1 MSGNDVS
8 ATETAQSDQVCI
20 ETKHATTAFHQYYRY
35 HNHKQA
41 PPPQQ
46 QQQQSCMRHVPQQQQ
61 QHRQLQWEQ
70 QQQQQQLL
78 NSSSEFDEFHW
89 PSKQLHPH
97 PQQQGGKIY
106 ITPADIP
113 PPPQPPAGNNS
124 HSHHNGNKSRHH
136 HQLQLQQQQQQ
147 TTTPH
152 RTPPHR
158 CKCEHPIELLDYD
171 YEDAAMAAAAVATS
185 ASGSASAAAAA
196 MHAHR
201 HQHQHQHQHQHPPYY
216 YKAGNSSAGS
226 GSSYQL
232 RRHSA
237 KLHESMLGGVGGSSL
252 DDDDLHSAG
261 GFGAGMTRFKNLM
274 YSKEKRRRVRA
285 ILIVAGIIIA
295 VALIATMIVF
305 ILRSDDDD
313 GKNDKPADNAI
324 DLEDVLT
331 GQLYAKR
338 FNGSWSSGSNVI
350 YKENADIVELNTK
363 TQVVTT
369 LLANV
374 PHYVLYEK
382 SADGQCLLLAK
393 NYKKNFRH
401 SFLAQYDIY
410 NISSKTLSP
419 LTIGNVQ
426 VYLSMALWSPVGNAL
441 ILNFERNLYYKKGA
455 LETEIAITTSE
466 NGAYLNGIPDWVYE
480 EEVFSSN
487 VATWFNPSGTRI
499 AFIQFDDSPTHTINF
514 PYYGEA
520 GDLRYQYPL
529 HQVIPYPKAG
539 SSNPRVVLYIAE
551 LELAVAGKDFL
562 TEMPTPSELNTVSD
576 YIVTVV
582 SWLDDSNVLSIWMNR
597 IQNAAYVVSFDGRSR
612 KQHYSVES
620 KTGWVSLY
628 TAPFKNRDGSRLAFV
643 LPHENYKHLQLL
655 PTDVNY
661 ATLEPLTSGKY
672 VVDSI
677 LHWDAT
683 HDIIFY
689 TANTEEHPEQLH
701 LYAILA
707 VTTRKQTPT
716 CLTCKLMTSG
726 DVEQNYY
733 SAIFNDN
740 NQIVITSLG
749 PGIPTTAIYEWSYA
763 NSQVK
768 LEKLLDW
775 ETNEV
780 LRAKL
785 QGVALPSHKIL
796 TVNIDGGFQAK
807 VLLQLPPNLD
817 TSGKTK
823 YPMLV
828 DVYGGPDS
836 SSVTT
841 KWTMD
846 WGTYLSSNQSVI
858 YAKIDGRGSAL
869 RGESL
874 LHAIYLQLGTVE
886 ISDQIKVTQ
895 NLAQTNSYIDAEHI
909 GIWGWSY
916 GGYAAA
922 MALANDYTGVFKC
935 AASIAPVTDWT
946 YYDSIYTERY
956 MGLPETNEVGY
967 AKSRLSTRAQ
977 NLRGKKYLLVHGTLD
992 DNVHYQQAMIL
1003 AKNLERHDILF
1014 KQIVSPARLCNS
1026 EPCQANAHHL
1036 QSYADEDHALANV
1049 RPHLYHSLDRFF
1061 GECFAS
1067 SRLMKSAK

>member
-8 ATETAQSDQVCI
+8 ATETAQSDQYLPASA
-20 ETKHATTAFHQYYRY
+20 ATALHQYYRY
-35 HNHKQA
+35 HKH
-41 PPPQQ
+41 PQQ
-46 QQQQSCMRHVPQQQQ
+46 QEQQQHQHQQQSCLRQQ

-70 QQQQQQLL
+70 QQQQQLV

-89 PSKQLHPH
+89 PSKQL
-97 PQQQGGKIY
+97 QQQGTIDGVGGGKIY

-113 PPPQPPAGNNS
+113 PPPQPPHPHGVGGGSGNSNS

-136 HQLQLQQQQQQ
+136 YHHQQQQ
-147 TTTPH
+147 TTLATPH

-171 YEDAAMAAAAVATS
+171 YEDATATPTAATS
-185 ASGSASAAAAA
+185 ASALHS
-196 MHAHR
+196 HR
-201 HQHQHQHQHQHPPYY
+201 HQHPPYY
-216 YKAGNSSAGS
+216 YKAASSNLS
-226 GSSYQL
+226 GSYQL

-252 DDDDLHSAG
+252 DDDDMHSAG
-261 GFGAGMTRFKNLM
+261 GFGGGSGMTRFKNLV
-274 YSKEKRRRVRA
+274 YSKEKKRRVRI
-285 ILIVAGIIIA
+285 ILSIVGALVA
-295 VALIATMIVF
+295 VALVTTMIVL
-305 ILRSDDDD
+305 IVGSDDERADTD
-313 GKNDKPADNAI
+313 NTGDKAI
-324 DLEDVLT
+324 NLEDVLS

-338 FNGSWSSGSNVI
+338 FNGSWSNGNTVI
-350 YKENADIVELNTK
+350 YKELANIVELDTK
-363 TQVVTT
+363 TLKVKT
-369 LLANV
+369 LLTNAA
-374 PHYVLYEK
+374 HYVLYEK
-382 SADGQCLLLAK
+382 SADGQYLLLAK
-393 NYKKNFRH
+393 NYKKNFRY

-410 NISSKTLSP
+410 NLSTNTFIP
-419 LTIGNVQ
+419 LTIQNREE
-426 VYLSMALWSPVGNAL
+426 YLSMVQWSPVGNAL
-441 ILNFERNLYYKKGA
+441 IINFNRNLYYKKSA
-455 LETEIAITTSE
+455 LDEEIVITTTE
-466 NGAYLNGIPDWVYE
+466 TGNFLNGIPDWVYE

-487 VATWFNPSGTRI
+487 VATWFNPSGTQI
-499 AFIQFDDSPTHTINF
+499 AFIQFDDSPTHVINF
-514 PYYGEA
+514 PYYGDA
-520 GDLRYQYPL
+520 GDLRFQYPL
-529 HQVIPYPKAG
+529 HQEIHYPKAG
-539 SSNPRVVLYIAE
+539 SSNPRVVLFMADLKRA
-551 LELAVAGKDFL
+551 LEGNEFL
-562 TEMPTPSELNTVSD
+562 TSMPIPSTLNTETD

-582 SWLDDSNVLSIWMNR
+582 SWLDDNNVLSIWMNR
-597 IQNAAYVVSFDGRSR
+597 IQNAAYVVSFDGLTR
-612 KQHYSVES
+612 KQLYSTES
-620 KTGWVSLY
+620 KTGWVDLY
-628 TAPFKNRDGSRLAFV
+628 TAPFKNRNGSRLAFV
-643 LPHENYKHLQLL
+643 LPHENYKQLQLL
-655 PTDVNY
+655 STDVLN
-661 ATLEPLTSGKY
+661 AELEPLTSGKF

-677 LHWDAT
+677 LHWDPS

-689 TANTEEHPEQLH
+689 TANTEEHPEQLN
-701 LYAILA
+701 LYAIRAL
-707 VTTRKQTPT
+707 TTRKQTPN
-716 CLTCKLMTSG
+716 CLSCKLMTSG
-726 DVEQNYY
+726 GVEQTYY

-749 PGIPTTAIYEWSYA
+749 PGIPTTAIYEWSYG
-763 NSQVK
+763 NSQVTLK
-768 LEKLLDW
+768 KLLDW
-775 ETNEV
+775 ETNEA

-785 QGVALPSHKIL
+785 EGVALPTHKIL

-836 SSVTT
+836 YSVTN
-841 KWTMD
+841 KWMMD
-846 WGTYLSSNQSVI
+846 WGTYLTSNQSVI
-858 YAKIDGRGSAL
+858 YAKIDGRGSGL
-869 RGESL
+869 RGENL

-886 ISDQIKVTQ
+886 INDQTTVTH
-895 NLAQTNSYIDAEHI
+895 NLTKMFDYIDAKHI

-922 MALANDYTGVFKC
+922 MALANDDSEVFKC

-956 MGLPETNEVGY
+956 MGLPDTNEAGY

-977 NLRGKKYLLVHGTLD
+977 KLRGKKYLLVHGTSD

-1014 KQIVSPARLCNS
+1014 KQI
-1026 EPCQANAHHL
+1026 
-1036 QSYADEDHALANV
+1036 SYADEDHGLVNV

>member
-8 ATETAQSDQVCI
+8 VTETAQSDQYMP
-20 ETKHATTAFHQYYRY
+20 ASGTTAFHQYYRY
-35 HNHKQA
+35 HNHKQQ
-41 PPPQQ
+41 PQQ
-46 QQQQSCMRHVPQQQQ
+46 QQQQQQGCMRHIPQQQQ

-70 QQQQQQLL
+70 QQQQQQLA

-89 PSKQLHPH
+89 PSKQL
-97 PQQQGGKIY
+97 QQQSGGKIY

-113 PPPQPPAGNNS
+113 PPPQPPHGNSNS

-136 HQLQLQQQQQQ
+136 HQQHQQQQHQQ
-147 TTTPH
+147 QHLHQPHPHPHPHPAATLTTPH

-171 YEDAAMAAAAVATS
+171 YEDAAATPTAATT
-185 ASGSASAAAAA
+185 SAAAAA
-196 MHAHR
+196 AAAASALHSHR
-201 HQHQHQHQHQHPPYY
+201 HQHPPYY
-216 YKAGNSSAGS
+216 YKAATSSSANLTA
-226 GSSYQL
+226 SYQL

-261 GFGAGMTRFKNLM
+261 GFGGGGGMTRFKNLV
-274 YSKEKRRRVRA
+274 YSKEKKRRVRI
-285 ILIVAGIIIA
+285 ILSIVAAVVA
-295 VALIATMIVF
+295 VALVATMIVF
-305 ILRSDDDD
+305 VVGSGED
-313 GKNDKPADNAI
+313 DKPSDNTGDKGI
-324 DLEDVLT
+324 NLDDVLS

-338 FNGSWSSGSNVI
+338 FNGSWGNGNTLI
-350 YKENADIVELNTK
+350 YKVHSGVSDEIIELDTK
-363 TQVVTT
+363 TQTPT
-369 LLANV
+369 KLMSNASQ
-374 PHYVLYEK
+374 YVLYEK
-382 SADGQCLLLAK
+382 SADGQFLLLAK
-393 NYKKNFRH
+393 NYKKNFRY

-410 NISSKTLSP
+410 NISSGSITP
-419 LTIGNVQ
+419 LTIENEPAF
-426 VYLSMALWSPVGNAL
+426 LSMVQWSPVGNAL
-441 ILNFERNLYYKKGA
+441 IINFERNLYYKKGA
-455 LETEIAITTSE
+455 LEREIAITTNE
-466 NGAYLNGIPDWVYE
+466 NGIFLNGIPDWVYE

-487 VATWFNPSGTRI
+487 VATWFNPSGKQI
-499 AFIQFDDSPTHTINF
+499 AFIQFDDSPTHVINF
-514 PYYGEA
+514 PYYGDA

-529 HQVIPYPKAG
+529 HQAIHYPKAG
-539 SSNPRVVLYIAE
+539 SSNPRVVLYLAD
-551 LELAVAGKDFL
+551 LESAVAGNPTFL
-562 TEMPTPSELNTVSD
+562 TPMPVPSTLNTESD

-582 SWLDDSNVLSIWMNR
+582 SWLDDNNVLSIWMNR

-612 KQHYSVES
+612 KQLYSKES
-620 KTGWVSLY
+620 DTGWVDLY
-628 TAPFKNRDGSRLAFV
+628 TAPFKNRNGSRLAFV
-643 LPHENYKHLQLL
+643 LPHENYKQVQLL
-655 PTDVNY
+655 PTDVANSQ
-661 ATLEPLTSGKY
+661 LEPLTSGKF

-677 LHWDAT
+677 LHWDTT
-683 HDIIFY
+683 HDVIFY
-689 TANTEEHPEQLH
+689 TANSEKNPEQLH
-701 LYAILA
+701 LYAIRA
-707 VTTRKQTPT
+707 VTTRKQTPN

-726 DVEQNYY
+726 GVEQTYY

-740 NQIVITSLG
+740 NQIVISSLG
-749 PGIPTTAIYEWSYA
+749 PGIPTTAIYEWSYG
-763 NSQVK
+763 NSQVTLK
-768 LEKLLDW
+768 KLLDW

-780 LRAKL
+780 LRKKL
-785 QGVALPSHKIL
+785 EGVALPSHQIL

-836 SSVTT
+836 YSVTN
-841 KWTMD
+841 KWMMD
-846 WGTYLSSNQSVI
+846 WGTYLTSNQSVI
-858 YAKIDGRGSAL
+858 YVKIDGRGSGL
-869 RGESL
+869 RGETL

-886 ISDQIKVTQ
+886 INDQITVTQ
-895 NLAQTNSYIDAEHI
+895 NLTKLYNYIDADHI

-922 MALANDYTGVFKC
+922 MALANDDTGVFKC

-956 MGLPETNEVGY
+956 MGLPDTNQVGY
-967 AKSRLSTRAQ
+967 DNSRLSTRAQ
-977 NLRGKKYLLVHGTLD
+977 KLRGKKYLLVHGTSD

-1014 KQIVSPARLCNS
+1014 KQI
-1026 EPCQANAHHL
+1026 
-1036 QSYADEDHALANV
+1036 SYADEDHGLINV